1 MRAERKLRI
10 IEEVVP
16 PTPETVSKLRPDN
29 LAHLPNELR
38 FAADQ
43 IQDAWAALTLGLNI
57 KINSLTQIGKAIM
70 PPELSNR
77 LAWLIVYYK
86 KWREEMKRL
95 NMNDNAVIEIIV
107 DGYTCKEI
115 SAKYK
120 RRNSWAYE
128 LLSDSLKLYNDLKN
142 K

>member
-1 MRAERKLRI
+1 MKAGRKLRI
-10 IEEVVP
+10 VEEIVP

-29 LAHLPNELR
+29 LAHLPLELR

-43 IQDAWAALTLGLNI
+43 IQDAWAALTLDVEI
-57 KINSLTQIGKAIM
+57 KIGSLVRVGKGIM
-70 PPELSNR
+70 PTELSNR

-107 DGYTCKEI
+107 DGFTCKEI